1 MKIAVI
7 GSGISGLS
15 AAYYLS
21 KKYHVDLFEKDDH
34 FGGHAHTIK
43 VPFQDKKEI
52 AIDIGFMVFNKKTY
66 PNLINFFLENKIEI
80 EKSDMSFSVS
90 VKGSDIE
97 YSGKGLNGIFSNRK
111 NFFKS
116 KFVKMFFEIIS
127 FYNIDF
133 KKKGTRYFL
142 EKKQKS

>member
-21 KKYHVDLFEKDDH
+21 KKHKIDLFEKEDH

-43 VPFQDKKEI
+43 IPIEDNKEVSV
-52 AIDIGFMVFNKKTY
+52 DIGFMVFNKKTY

-111 NFFKS
+111 NFNGICVAS
-116 KFVKMFFEIIS
+116 YGGIDHIADTIGIIW
-127 FYNIDF
+127 
-133 KKKGTRYFL
+133 
-142 EKKQKS
+142 